1 VRAGREGHGL
11 PRPMDIG
18 RCNDAYP
25 AIQAAPAL
33 PKAFGIGVKELPL
46 PLVPGWYEQ
55 KAVRILLTLLSRGIR
70 NIRLGPRCRPS

>member
-1 VRAGREGHGL
+1 
-11 PRPMDIG
+11 MDIG